1 MVIYDFRVECREGIA
16 CSMYRLQ
23 RAPNK
28 TCSWKP
34 ASKLAYRGLSSACP
48 CQEVHPVS
56 RVDKKSNARSR
67 VSFPALNFRGPES
80 NCRPAE
86 VQQLKVC
93 LS

>member
-1 MVIYDFRVECREGIA
+1 VDYESRAKD
-16 CSMYRLQ
+16 LQ
-23 RAPNK
+23 QVVKAKK
-28 TCSWKP
+28 TELLF
-34 ASKLAYRGLSSACP
+34 LALFLRPLLGCP